1 MPHRIH
7 IFGASGSGTTTL
19 GAALARRLAALHLD
33 VDRFYW
39 LPTDPPF
46 THKRPPAVRLAM
58 LRHEMAAHNAWVLS
72 GSLCGWGDALCE
84 RFTLA
89 VFLRLDSSLR
99 MARLLQREQL
109 RYGDRIAPGGAMHAN
124 HCEFMA
130 WAASYD
136 SAVAPIRSLD
146 LHDRWLAQLCCPVLT
161 LDAQSSVENL
171 VDEIITQSSA
181 RRAG

>member
-33 VDRFYW
+33 ADRFYW

-46 THKRPPAVRLAM
+46 TDKRPPAVRLEM
-58 LRHEMAAHNAWVLS
+58 LQHEMAAHNAWVLS
-72 GSLCGWGDALCE
+72 GSLCGWGDSLCE
-84 RFTLA
+84 CFTLA

-99 MARLLQREQL
+99 TARLLQREQL
-109 RYGDRIAPGGAMHAN
+109 RYGDRIAPGGAMHAT
-124 HCEFMA
+124 HCEFMT

-146 LHDRWLAQLCCPVLT
+146 LHERWIVHLRCPVLR
-161 LDAQSSVENL
+161 LDSQLPVENL
-171 VDEIITQSSA
+171 VDEIIK
-181 RRAG
+181 